1 MLMSIVA
8 TLFSCTSDSFDSI
21 NELEKVSM
29 VEKDVCVKDGIVSF
43 KSKDVFNEYFES
55 LKNDSSSSTTRSVGI
70 PSKIEGFTS
79 LKDIKESITKT
90 TRSGDAEENEEWS
103 EEEYRLI
110 CCQELIPDERFENFM
125 DTTMRVAVQDT
136 IYKVTPMG
144 TVYTTRKHLNELD
157 GIENKINKDDL
168 VSLGDKKYQISNDI
182 YLYDTFGKISGD
194 TLVVDCVDSGYNEN
208 NTVTRAS
215 STVRLGSED
224 ENTRTFN
231 LSTYNWHTNGW
242 GHLTTLFGILGY
254 DFSETKSIDSKHR
267 VKVRMYNLDY
277 YLVATVG
284 FNVSLQKCKKYLFIK
299 VWGNQNGIV
308 DNVVIGFEKFNARVN
323 LNLNYNT
330 QLRLPDYGHYIDDS
344 WGYVNRMVYTGLAKY
359 DFLKDWMKGSDGVAT
374 VWAGIKSYDE
384 FNLLSKAPWE
394 YTAKLEK
401 TAIYQGLKYFENK
414 ANRIIP
420 KRITN
425 GVEEYGVAA
434 ISCNG
439 VGKMTHTIR
448 GIQCYPRCYNG
459 KTISLYGRI
468 GFTYVVGLNGSS
480 GSGLS
485 PFNFESFDT
494 DGFDV
499 FGAVYYDG
507 RWTGIRVHQKE
518 SER

>member
-1 MLMSIVA
+1 
-8 TLFSCTSDSFDSI
+8 
-21 NELEKVSM
+21 M

-182 YLYDTFGKISGD
+182 YVYDTFGKISGD

-242 GHLTTLFGILGY
+242 GNLTTLFGLLGK
-254 DFSETKSIDSKHR
+254 DFSETKTIDSKHR
-267 VKVRMYNLDY
+267 VKVRMYNLNY
-277 YLVATVG
+277 LLVATSG
-284 FNVSLQKCKKYLFIK
+284 FNVSLQKSKKYLFVK
-299 VWGNQNGIV
+299 VWGNANSVV
-308 DNVVIGFEKFNARVN
+308 DNIVIGIENIHAVTKVN
-323 LNLNYNT
+323 YGYQN
-330 QLRLPDYGHYIDDS
+330 QLTMPDYGHYVS
-344 WGYVNRMVYTGLAKY
+344 QGWNYVNNMVYAGLFKY
-359 DFLKDWMKGSDGVAT
+359 DYLKDWLGDTGLPT
-374 VWAGIKSYDE
+374 VYSAITSFDQLNLFRKS
-384 FNLLSKAPWE
+384 PWD
-394 YTAKLEK
+394 YTAKLQKEAIIGGLQWFEK
-401 TAIYQGLKYFENK
+401 NAINKY
-414 ANRIIP
+414 IP

-425 GVEEYGVAA
+425 GVEENAEAA
-434 ISCNG
+434 LVFNG
-439 VGKMTHTIR
+439 VGQLSQYIR
-448 GIQCYPRCYNG
+448 GIKSYKNCHTG
-459 KTISLYGRI
+459 KTVSFYNYVAISTLI
-468 GFTYVVGLNGSS
+468 GLTSSPGGVSVANTKISPYVC
-480 GSGLS
+480 
-485 PFNFESFDT
+485 ESFDLS
-494 DGFDV
+494 DFDI
-499 FGAVYYDG
+499 FGAICYDG
-507 RWTGIRVHQKE
+507 KWTGIRVH
-518 SER
+518 R